1 MSDIHQL
8 HSEQYKLIA
17 HQKTN
22 FTGMHVKYNKGNQ
35 TPYLQLE

>member
-22 FTGMHVKYNKGNQ
+22 FTGMHVKYNSGNQ
-35 TPYLQLE
+35 TPYLHLE